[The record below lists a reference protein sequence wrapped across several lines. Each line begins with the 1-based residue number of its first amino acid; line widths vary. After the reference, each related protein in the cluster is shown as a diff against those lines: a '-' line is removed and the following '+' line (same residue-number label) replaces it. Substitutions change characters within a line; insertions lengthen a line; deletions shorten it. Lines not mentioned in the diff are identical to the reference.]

1 MRTHKHTLLMSF
13 RTHSYLVLL
22 GLAVAAVVLV
32 AVLALAQRAPQ
43 GGGAA
48 PAVTSPLAARHSP
61 LPTPAMPAA
70 VPAVQPASPLPIAA
84 PTPATALSAP
94 DAATPVYSYRVVA
107 EYPHAPDAFTQGL
120 QYIDGVLY
128 EGTGLHGASS
138 LRRVDLETGTV
149 LQSVPLEAA
158 YFGEGIAVVDDR
170 IVQLTWQSNV
180 GFVYDRKSLARI
192 GQFSYPTEGWGITFD
207 GKHLI
212 MSDGTSTLYRWDAQ
226 TMEEVGRIEV
236 TDQGEPVM
244 RLNELEMV
252 KGEIWANIWQT
263 DRIAR
268 IDPATGQV
276 AGWIDL
282 AGLLSAEDRVRPVDV
297 LNGIAYDAA
306 GDRLFVTGKLWPK
319 LFEIELLTA
328 E

>member
-1 MRTHKHTLLMSF
+1 MRTHKHTLLMNF
-13 RTHSYLVLL
+13 RTHPYLALL

-70 VPAVQPASPLPIAA
+70 VPAVQPASPLPTAA

-158 YFGEGIAVVDDR
+158 YFGEGIVVVDDR

-244 RLNELEMV
+244 RLNELEIV